1 MAQTRAPG
9 YYGTRSHNY
18 CAWEHHAGPYLLA
31 PVGCCNCIVTTVTTH
46 GAMVCNQQSPGH
58 RAGTWVPEP
67 EPGFRNPGF
76 GTRTQYPSGHA
87 AVTRCCCREGLYLLF
102 TAGYSALA
110 TSKSLSVL
118 EQRYGRAC
126 RSTATHIFV
135 VFATI

>member
-1 MAQTRAPG
+1 MTLACLLTGAAIVAPNLVD
-9 YYGTRSHNY
+9 SH
-18 CAWEHHAGPYLLA
+18 AAV
-31 PVGCCNCIVTTVTTH
+31 PVDVSVDAT
-46 GAMVCNQQSPGH
+46 S
-58 RAGTWVPEP
+58 AGTPFKHKWK
-67 EPGFRNPGF
+67 RSF
-76 GTRTQYPSGHA
+76 GSGHA
-87 AVTRCCCREGLYLLF
+87 ALTRCRCREGLYLLF